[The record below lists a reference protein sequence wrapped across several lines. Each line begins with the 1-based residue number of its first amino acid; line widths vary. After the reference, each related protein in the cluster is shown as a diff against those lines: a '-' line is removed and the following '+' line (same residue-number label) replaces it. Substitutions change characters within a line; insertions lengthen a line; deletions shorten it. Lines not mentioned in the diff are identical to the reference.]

1 MQTDN
6 SNDRRKRA
14 QAMGGLLRTVVMVGM
29 PGAGKTAVGTA
40 TARRLGVPFRDS
52 DAEIERAA
60 RRTIAEI
67 FEREGEPFF
76 RERETAVLR
85 RILSEPPCILSTGG
99 GAYLQA
105 RNREAIRAEGVALW
119 LRAELDL
126 LWSRVRH
133 KTTRPL
139 LRTADPRATLA
150 ELARAR
156 EPFYA
161 EAEIVVDSLPDLTVD
176 QMAGRVAAALK
187 AHPGVIEGPR
197 A

>member
-1 MQTDN
+1 
-6 SNDRRKRA
+6 
-14 QAMGGLLRTVVMVGM
+14 MGGLLRTVVMVGM